1 MHISSCQFPFFKT
14 NVRII
19 STKKLVLISPPEI
32 AAALNNY
39 YQNLLHPQKIYE
51 LRYAYFIS
59 IIMKKSRVDAAAAIK
74 SKAVSPKPNP
84 RWGREE
90 ETEIFAKKVKLFR
103 QGKIS
108 DDDFRRF
115 RLQHGAYGSR
125 LRMDYSMVR
134 IKVPGGEITPEQVEK
149 IASLSEAFSIGS
161 AHVSTRQNI
170 QLHWVQLEDVSEVM
184 RGLVEVGLTTR
195 EACGN
200 TVRNVMCSHFAGVCP
215 SEAFDATPYA
225 KAIARF
231 LLRNPMCQN
240 LPRKFKINFSCCDS
254 HGLVRIA
261 DIGLVPAVK
270 QVPSSSPSS
279 SSSSNTS
286 SSSSSNTSS
295 SSPSSNQK
303 TTTEE
308 NERSDTIRGFKIYL
322 GGGLGAAS
330 FIGHLLEDFTPEE
343 KLLATC
349 MATIR
354 LFDRHGNRENMARN
368 RMRYLVHEMG
378 WEKFQRMALK
388 ERSIV
393 EMTTS
398 YSTEQLFDVK
408 SHEDTGLVLQQQRP
422 RQQQQQQQQ
431 QPNASGSRMMA
442 ATTTTTNTR
451 PTKLPML
458 NGNITKD
465 SPGFER
471 WLHTNAVPQKQ
482 EGYFTVF
489 ITLGAG
495 DITASQLRVLASA
508 IRDYSAEGV
517 ARNTPQQNFALRY
530 VRETDLPNL
539 YERLTLAGL
548 SNPGALTIASA
559 VGCSGTTSCNLAIT
573 NSHRLAKE
581 VQRKFLELGLDTDDY
596 LRDATIKISGCPN
609 SCGQHEIATIGFFG
623 GATRMNNTMTPTYTM
638 LFGGSAGEAGEL
650 GRAIMRVPAK
660 RVIDTTLK
668 IIELYKNERGG
679 QVEVA
684 TAAASPSSGLSDG
697 DKDDNDD
704 SEDKNYHHYE
714 TLHQWI
720 IRLVNGQ
727 GSGSIKNIEDMKA
740 ALTEVTQLPS
750 PEQNSDA
757 YQDYGSDSRFTA
769 KTARGECA
777 A

>member
-1 MHISSCQFPFFKT
+1 
-14 NVRII
+14 
-19 STKKLVLISPPEI
+19 
-32 AAALNNY
+32 
-39 YQNLLHPQKIYE
+39 
-51 LRYAYFIS
+51 
-59 IIMKKSRVDAAAAIK
+59 MKKSRVAAVN
-74 SKAVSPKPNP
+74 SKPAPKPNP
-84 RWGREE
+84 RWGLEK
-90 ETEIFAKKVKLFR
+90 ETDNFANKVKLYR
-103 QGKIS
+103 QGKLS
-108 DDDFRRF
+108 NDDFRRF

-125 LRMDYSMVR
+125 LRPDYSMIR
-134 IKVPGGEITPEQVEK
+134 IKVPSGEITPEQLEK
-149 IASLSEAFSIGS
+149 IANLSEAFSIGS

-254 HGLVRIA
+254 HGLVRVA
-261 DIGLVPAVK
+261 DIGLVPTVK
-270 QVPSSSPSS
+270 KLSSS
-279 SSSSNTS
+279 T
-286 SSSSSNTSS
+286 TTTT
-295 SSPSSNQK
+295 
-303 TTTEE
+303 TTTE
-308 NERSDTIRGFKIYL
+308 NSGKTIRGFKIYL

-330 FIGHLLEDFTPEE
+330 FIGHLLEDFTSEDR
-343 KLLATC
+343 LLATC

-378 WEKFQRMALK
+378 WERFQKMVLK
-388 ERSIV
+388 ERSTV

-398 YSTEQLFDVK
+398 HSTEQLFDVK
-408 SHEDTGLVLQQQRP
+408 SHEDT
-422 RQQQQQQQQ
+422 RQL
-431 QPNASGSRMMA
+431 PKASGRM
-442 ATTTTTNTR
+442 TTM
-451 PTKLPML
+451 TKLPML
-458 NGNITKD
+458 NVKITKD

-471 WLHTNAVPQKQ
+471 WLRTNAVAQKQ
-482 EGYFTVF
+482 EGYFTAF

-495 DITASQLRVLASA
+495 DITASQLRILASA

-539 YERLTLAGL
+539 YEKLASAGL
-548 SNPGALTIASA
+548 ANPGALTIASA

-581 VQRKFLELGLDTDDY
+581 VQRKFLELGLDIDDS
-596 LRDATIKISGCPN
+596 LRDSTIKISGCPN

-650 GRAIMRVPAK
+650 GKAVMRVPAK
-660 RVIDTTLK
+660 RVIDTALK
-668 IIELYKNERGG
+668 IIELYKKERG
-679 QVEVA
+679 V
-684 TAAASPSSGLSDG
+684 AAAAT
-697 DKDDNDD
+697 DDNGGGDGND
-704 SEDKNYHHYE
+704 NE

-720 IRLVNGQ
+720 IRLVKGQ

-740 ALTEVTQLPS
+740 ALGQVIQLPPS
-750 PEQNSDA
+750 PQQNPDD
-757 YQDYGSDSRFTA
+757 YRDYGSDSHFTA